1 MGNIRARQ
9 RIEQYTLKGLTR
21 GLVKGLFGRRSP
33 SGVLQTNIDDGA
45 ADLLPLVGLTKPRV
59 RVTAE

>member
-1 MGNIRARQ
+1 M
-9 RIEQYTLKGLTR
+9 
-21 GLVKGLFGRRSP
+21 VKGLFGRRSP